1 MLSFLMNGQLYVDY
15 TRISGM
21 LGLPSCSKSTW
32 QGVVEGL
39 EEHVTELAEWS
50 CARARNA
57 IKTCNAH
64 QKWVASFDGF
74 YLTRGHYS
82 NNSSATLHDYESGHI
97 AWFCH
102 RTKRGKGHNWEGTTG
117 AAEGDMFDELIGKAK
132 AAGFVVS
139 EIITD
144 KDSSMNAVYSKHFPE
159 GTITYC
165 ANHCAKT
172 LHKDLLKIKPSKC
185 QVTQRF
191 SSACLHV
198 VVLLQCKAD
207 NLGKCKR
214 MPENFIGSCTAAFK
228 NLIASDI
235 IQSAEDPY
243 EAFSEGILNF
253 HSHYCLNNHT
263 STWCHHEKV
272 RQEGQVVSKLT
283 TKIDNRAT
291 NIKVPSM
298 DSLVV
303 PRGRPSWSF
312 CRTFLDVHRTTFPAG
327 AGSPL
332 TLGT

>member
-1 MLSFLMNGQLYVDY
+1 MKQSWERHYSVLSFLMNGQLYVDY

-50 CARARNA
+50 CAHVRNA

-74 YLTRGHYS
+74 YLTWGHYS

-172 LHKDLLKIKPSKC
+172 LHKDLLKIKSSKC
-185 QVTQRF
+185 QVTQIF
-191 SSACLHV
+191 
-198 VVLLQCKAD
+198 
-207 NLGKCKR
+207 
-214 MPENFIGSCTAAFK
+214 M
-228 NLIASDI
+228 
-235 IQSAEDPY
+235 
-243 EAFSEGILNF
+243 
-253 HSHYCLNNHT
+253 
-263 STWCHHEKV
+263 KV
-272 RQEGQVVSKLT
+272 
-283 TKIDNRAT
+283 
-291 NIKVPSM
+291 
-298 DSLVV
+298 
-303 PRGRPSWSF
+303 F
-312 CRTFLDVHRTTFPAG
+312 
-327 AGSPL
+327 
-332 TLGT
+332 